1 MWDPSTIAVE
11 KSELTLFQSLD
22 GPDAQRCCLVV
33 YSGPD
38 LGRQI
43 MLDEGLSTLGRSAV
57 TQLQIGGPG
66 ISRLHA
72 EICVT
77 GSSATLRDLGS
88 ANGSFV
94 GDSRLTDQP
103 HLLQDGDLV
112 RLGSVALKFYAHQS
126 LDAALHD
133 RVLRLA
139 TVDAGTG
146 LFNRRYLMDALK
158 RGCRTAVQTGRPLC
172 LVMLDLD
179 HFKQVNDSHG
189 HAVGDLVLR
198 ECAAIASLVVGRAG
212 VLGRIGGEEFLV
224 LLPDTG
230 LPAALALAESL
241 RAAVAEHKFVLPAGA
256 GTELPGGS
264 RLQHRQTASLGVA
277 AWQDE
282 MTDASQLMAEA
293 DRGLYL
299 SKRGGRNRVSG

>member
-94 GDSRLTDQP
+94 GDIRLTDQP
-103 HLLQDGDLV
+103 HFLQDGDLV

-230 LPAALALAESL
+230 LPAALALAERL

-256 GTELPGGS
+256 GTELPGGN

>member
-94 GDSRLTDQP
+94 GDIRLTDQP

-241 RAAVAEHKFVLPAGA
+241 RAAVADHKFVLPAGA